1 MEHPLFRTHIS
12 ADWVDYNGH
21 LRDAY
26 YLLIFSQ
33 AVDALMDTL
42 GLDANAREASGNSL
56 FTLEVHLN
64 YLHEVKENQAVEVR
78 LQVLGHDQ
86 KRLHLYLSL
95 YRDGQEDA
103 VAVSEQMLL
112 HVDING
118 PKSAPFSA
126 TTLARIEGL
135 IVAQGEM
142 EKPEYAGRIIS
153 LPAQK
158 HRG

>member
-33 AVDALMDTL
+33 AVDALMDTI
-42 GLDANAREASGNSL
+42 GLEATAREASGHSL

-64 YLHEVKENQAVEVR
+64 YLHELKENQAVEVR

-95 YRDGQEDA
+95 YRDGEKDA

-112 HVDING
+112 HVDTNG

-135 IVAQGEM
+135 MVAQGEM

-153 LPAQK
+153 LPAR
-158 HRG
+158 HT

>member
-1 MEHPLFRTHIS
+1 MEHPLFRTHIN

-42 GLDANAREASGNSL
+42 GLDANAREASGHSL

-78 LQVLGHDQ
+78 LQVLGQDQ
-86 KRLHLYLSL
+86 KRLHLYFSL
-95 YRDGQEDA
+95 YRDGHEDA

-153 LPAQK
+153 LPPQK